1 MAHAVMYN
9 MFFMINMQP
18 VNKRIDRSTFTF
30 RSVEVVGPTVRVSVS
45 DCLRS

>member
-18 VNKRIDRSTFTF
+18 VNKRDRSTFTL
-30 RSVEVVGPTVRVSVS
+30 RSVEAVGPTVRVSVS

>member
-18 VNKRIDRSTFTF
+18 VNKRDRSTFTF